1 MGSKKKSDKEKKVLD
16 STVKQERQMI
26 LDAKLVKVFKAR
38 RTISETELVGEI
50 LKMKFMWK
58 PTQNEVLQRLNN
70 LIEDKEWVER
80 DEKDAKLYR

>member
-1 MGSKKKSDKEKKVLD
+1 MDKEKQILN

-38 RTISETELVGEI
+38 RTISETDLVGEI

-58 PTQNEVLQRLNN
+58 PTQNEVLQRLSN

-80 DEKDAKLYR
+80 DEKDPKLYH

>member
-1 MGSKKKSDKEKKVLD
+1 LD

>member
-1 MGSKKKSDKEKKVLD
+1 MGSKKKMDKEKQVLN
-16 STVKQERQMI
+16 STVKNERQMI

-58 PTQNEVLQRLNN
+58 PTQMEVIQRLNN

-80 DEKDAKLYR
+80 DQKDPKL

>member
-1 MGSKKKSDKEKKVLD
+1 MGSKKKMDKEKQILN

-38 RTISETELVGEI
+38 RTISETDLVGEI

-58 PTQNEVLQRLNN
+58 PTQNEVLQRLSN

-80 DEKDAKLYR
+80 DEKDPKLYH